1 MADITK
7 QEFEYLDLTGL
18 SLYDQK
24 IKALIKAV
32 DDKVGDISGLTS
44 ETITSLAAALSSE
57 LDRAVKAEMELNE
70 KIDSIKVVPSQLD
83 TEFELVKDSKIAFKL
98 DDSQNDLRILVPSNA
113 AFEQQQTGEGA
124 TAGVYYVGLRC
135 WAPSMDARSCHKGS
149 SEAEL
154 ATTDAIQ
161 FDSETGRPYA
171 DMWLPVAREEN
182 GVWTS
187 YVASQPDGKY
197 PGWNFE
203 IHWLNIDGNEIAFKA
218 RRVSI
223 TNEKNFLTH
232 KDWYIGSMESSISTL
247 KEAVALLQGDGE
259 GSVKAI
265 VASAVAKIV
274 DEADE
279 RFNTL
284 KEIANWI
291 LSDET
296 NTLDILTRLSA
307 LESVTYRP
315 ITADEINA
323 LFADS
328 TAPIV

>member
-7 QEFEYLDLTGL
+7 QEFEYLDLAGL

-24 IKALIKAV
+24 IKALIKAI

-70 KIDSIKVVPSQLD
+70 KIDNIKVVPSQLD

-113 AFEQQQTGEGA
+113 AFEQQQTGDGA
-124 TAGVYYVGLRC
+124 TTGVYYVGLRC

-187 YVASQPDGKY
+187 YVANQPDGRY

-203 IHWLNIDGNEIAFKA
+203 IHWLDINGNEIAFKA

-232 KDWYIGSMESSISTL
+232 KDWYIGGIESNVTTL

-279 RFNTL
+279 RFDTL